1 MYSNPN
7 SNVDRQHPGYIENTA
22 YPSKSIP
29 DHQHLNV
36 AGYLPPNQ
44 YVPAKDAT
52 TYDQSG
58 VNALMA
64 IRDLEYKL
72 EHGKFRWYRYWI
84 NLLMVCAIFNFISAI
99 VCAAIEWHGSGFF
112 TQAVISAW
120 MITQC
125 KLEKDAIKQKDVS
138 KAYRALALMCGY
150 AVINIISIALT
161 ATMYFTTYKHE
172 SYVYGAVYLLVLLWV
187 YFIFLCVHFGIT
199 VFGAAKVHKILSER
213 HLLQN
218 QLAAHGNEYAI

>member
-1 MYSNPN
+1 MYSHA
-7 SNVDRQHPGYIENTA
+7 DRQHPGDIENTA
-22 YPSKSIP
+22 YPLKHIP
-29 DHQHLNV
+29 EHEHLNV

-44 YVPAKDAT
+44 YVPARDAT

-64 IRDLEYKL
+64 IRDLEYRL

-84 NLLMVCAIFNFISAI
+84 NLLMVCAVFNFISAI
-99 VCAAIEWHGSGFF
+99 VCAIIEWHGSGFF
-112 TQAVISAW
+112 TQAIISGW
-120 MITQC
+120 MICQC
-125 KLEKDAIKQKDVS
+125 KLERDAIKEKDVS

-150 AVINIISIALT
+150 SVINVISIALT
-161 ATMYFTTYKHE
+161 ASLYFTDYKHN
-172 SYVYGAVYLLVLLWV
+172 SAVYGAIYLFVLLWV

-213 HLLQN
+213 HYLQKKLEAYGN
-218 QLAAHGNEYAI
+218 QYAI